1 MLVWNLDMP
10 TEIPVFKLVS
20 ATIVLL
26 VVFGL
31 FLTAIS
37 SGPKTPQSQQ
47 NNKAGDKE
55 NRPKNRLTA
64 FFD

>member
-37 SGPKTPQSQQ
+37 SGPKTPKPQQ
-47 NNKAGDKE
+47 NKVGGNE
-55 NRPKNRLTA
+55 NRSKNWLTA